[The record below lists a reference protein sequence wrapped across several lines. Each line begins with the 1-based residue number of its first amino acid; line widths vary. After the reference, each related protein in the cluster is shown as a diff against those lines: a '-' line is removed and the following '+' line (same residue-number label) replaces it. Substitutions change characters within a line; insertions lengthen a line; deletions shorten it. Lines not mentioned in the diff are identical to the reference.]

1 MTLNYDVGITVEA
14 SCRTV
19 KRAAEVTGSAPAAV
33 LAIAPSSQR
42 ARARSRGVA
51 RNPGAG
57 PGGERPGSKFGLD
70 HELTKITV
78 SGSGLMGD
86 EELYF
91 RK

>member
-1 MTLNYDVGITVEA
+1 MTLNYDVGITVEGA
-14 SCRTV
+14 GGAV
-19 KRAAEVTGSAPAAV
+19 KRVAEVAGSAPAAV
-33 LAIAPSSQR
+33 LAIAPRSQR
-42 ARARSRGVA
+42 ARARSRGVV

-57 PGGERPGSKFGLD
+57 PGRERPGSKFGLD

>member
-1 MTLNYDVGITVEA
+1 V
-14 SCRTV
+14 
-19 KRAAEVTGSAPAAV
+19 
-33 LAIAPSSQR
+33 
-42 ARARSRGVA
+42 